1 KGISLYDA
9 LINLFEKYGYFIE
22 GINSFT
28 LEGKDG
34 VMKIKAA
41 MSTMRE
47 VKYENFGN
55 LKVKAIRDYQ
65 NSNRFVILNGTTEK
79 IKLPVSDVL
88 YFEMEDGS
96 WFCVRPSGTEP
107 KIKIYYGVSDKTLE
121 LSQKRLEIL
130 KSNILEVIKPLL

>member
-1 KGISLYDA
+1 
-9 LINLFEKYGYFIE
+9 LFEKYGYFIE

-34 VMKIKAA
+34 LMKIKAA
-41 MSTMRE
+41 MSTMRATVHE
-47 VKYENFGN
+47 SFGS
-55 LKVKAIRDYQ
+55 LKVKAIRDYL
-65 NSNRFVILNGTTEK
+65 NSNRFVIADGTTEK
-79 IKLPVSDVL
+79 ITLPASDVL

-121 LSQKRLEIL
+121 LSQERLETL
-130 KSNILEVIKPLL
+130 KSSVLDAIKPLL